1 MVSGTFELAIG
12 QLEFEDSGLACTVE
26 LAMGQ
31 LESEDTWLAWRPD
44 EASQSASMRFKPV
57 GYAAAAAVRK
67 GAELGGLGVRICAS
81 GWNSEALHLAVSKK
95 MSRCRCWSRSVHG
108 QHYGLLSQKPTV
120 RTRSV
125 V

>member
-26 LAMGQ
+26 LTKGQ
-31 LESEDTWLAWRPD
+31 FESEDTWLAWRAD
-44 EASQSASMRFKPV
+44 EVSQSASMRFKPV

-81 GWNSEALHLAVSKK
+81 GASARTAICLPRNLGCGATKDA
-95 MSRCRCWSRSVHG
+95 RDHG
-108 QHYGLLSQKPTV
+108 TTQRVGG
-120 RTRSV
+120 
-125 V
+125 